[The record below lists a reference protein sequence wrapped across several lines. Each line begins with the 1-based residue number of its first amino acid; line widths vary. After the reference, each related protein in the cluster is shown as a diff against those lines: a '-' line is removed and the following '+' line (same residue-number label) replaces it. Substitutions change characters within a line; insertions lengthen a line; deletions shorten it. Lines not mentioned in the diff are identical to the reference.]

1 MVPLSNKR
9 TFQRKCRPFKNLL
22 VFSSRFGLL
31 SALTASTTTL
41 TAFTTAL
48 TSKHYI
54 NFYYII

>member
-48 TSKHYI
+48 TQ
-54 NFYYII
+54 